1 MFSRMQYYRTS
12 TSNNNKEDIKLLNN
26 RVTTIYNK
34 LNNYI
39 DERDNL
45 LSLFNIRINQDIPN
59 ENILYENIDV
69 NPDDEFKEI
78 FLCKSK
84 PSNIYKYIFHIF
96 IKSDYDNINL
106 RFIINNVDLS
116 YDIFVNKFKYM
127 KIVEKKF
134 MFNKIENFKVYLKT
148 DKPLAIM
155 EYSSYDVLLN
165 YHESTIFNNQSSV
178 RRLTHM
184 TNNIEEKLKHNTLI
198 GRFILTNTKK
208 DDVPI

>member
-1 MFSRMQYYRTS
+1 MQYYRTS
-12 TSNNNKEDIKLLNN
+12 TTNNNKEDIKLLNN
-26 RVTTIYNK
+26 HISAIYNK

-39 DERDNL
+39 DERDSL
-45 LSLFNIRINQDIPN
+45 LSLFNNRINDNIPD

-116 YDIFVNKFKYM
+116 YDIFVNKFKYI
-127 KIVEKKF
+127 KIVEKNF
-134 MFNKIENFKVYLKT
+134 MFNKIENFKVYLRT
-148 DKPLAIM
+148 DKPVTIM
-155 EYSSYDVLLN
+155 EYFSYEVLLN

-178 RRLTHM
+178 RILIHM
-184 TNNIEEKLKHNTLI
+184 TNNLEEKLKHNNTLI
-198 GRFILTNTKK
+198 RKFILTNIER
-208 DDVPI
+208 DDLPIK

>member
-1 MFSRMQYYRTS
+1 M
-12 TSNNNKEDIKLLNN
+12 
-26 RVTTIYNK
+26 
-34 LNNYI
+34 NNYV

-45 LSLFNIRINQDIPN
+45 LSLFNNRINQDIQD

-96 IKSDYDNINL
+96 IKLDYNYINL
-106 RFIINNVDLS
+106 RFIIDNVDLS
-116 YDIFVNKFKYM
+116 YDIFVNKFKYI
-127 KIVEKKF
+127 KIVEKRF
-134 MFNKIENFKVYLKT
+134 MFNKIENFKAYLKT
-148 DKPLAIM
+148 DKPLTVM
-155 EYSSYDVLLN
+155 EYSSYEVLLN

-184 TNNIEEKLKHNTLI
+184 TNNLEEKLKHDNTLI
-198 GRFILTNTKK
+198 RKFILTNIER